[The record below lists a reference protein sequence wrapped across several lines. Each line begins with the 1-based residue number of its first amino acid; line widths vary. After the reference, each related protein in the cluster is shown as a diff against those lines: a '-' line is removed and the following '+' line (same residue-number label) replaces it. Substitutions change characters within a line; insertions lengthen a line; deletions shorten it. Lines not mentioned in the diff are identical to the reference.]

1 MHVAIATWSLIID
14 SCTCAQPYCVLDRL
28 VLSGHVGI
36 HPVTHTG
43 GKEKLPVVI
52 KSKAL
57 DSETYNLVNKM
68 AQGCGLDLAR
78 LFEQHKRNTG
88 FR

>member
-1 MHVAIATWSLIID
+1 MTAVYGACIQY
-14 SCTCAQPYCVLDRL
+14 TCAL
-28 VLSGHVGI
+28 VIHGLASSGR
-36 HPVTHTG
+36 G
-43 GKEKLPVVI
+43 GSVCPSSCAGDKENLPVVI

>member
-1 MHVAIATWSLIID
+1 MIACSMYID
-14 SCTCAQPYCVLDRL
+14 TIDGQAS
-28 VLSGHVGI
+28 SGH
-36 HPVTHTG
+36 G
-43 GKEKLPVVI
+43 GSVCASSCAGDKENLPVVI

>member
-1 MHVAIATWSLIID
+1 M
-14 SCTCAQPYCVLDRL
+14 
-28 VLSGHVGI
+28 
-36 HPVTHTG
+36 
-43 GKEKLPVVI
+43 PVVI